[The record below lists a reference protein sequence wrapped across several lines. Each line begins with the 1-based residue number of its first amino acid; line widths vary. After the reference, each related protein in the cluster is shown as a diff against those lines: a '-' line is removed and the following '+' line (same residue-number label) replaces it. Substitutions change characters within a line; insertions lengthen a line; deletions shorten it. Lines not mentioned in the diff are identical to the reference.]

1 MVVGGLVLW
10 AMSALTGEFATFDP
24 GAVSRDSI
32 LALAYLLVLGSLVA
46 FTVYGWMMRVAPL
59 PLVTT
64 YAYVNPVVAVIL
76 GALILG
82 ETIDLRTLVAGAV
95 IVVAV
100 AVIVTARGRLPAPG
114 AARPSTSHATAAVA
128 ATTASRTP

>member
-1 MVVGGLVLW
+1 MV
-10 AMSALTGEFATFDP
+10 AL
-24 GAVSRDSI
+24 
-32 LALAYLLVLGSLVA
+32 LYLLVLGSLVA

-82 ETIDLRTLVAGAV
+82 ETIDLRTVVAGAV
-95 IVVAV
+95 IVTAV
-100 AVIVTARGRLPAPG
+100 AVIVTARSRMPAPR
-114 AARPSTSHATAAVA
+114 AARPTPPLEESADAASFPAATAAAITV
-128 ATTASRTP
+128 TTASRIP